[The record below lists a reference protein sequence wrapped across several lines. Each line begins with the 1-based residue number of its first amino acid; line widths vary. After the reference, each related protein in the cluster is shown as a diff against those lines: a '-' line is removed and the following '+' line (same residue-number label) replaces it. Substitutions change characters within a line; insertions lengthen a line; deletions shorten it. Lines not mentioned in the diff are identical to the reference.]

1 MGNQKYVIFFPII
14 LFIVFDI
21 SALSIN
27 YWLSDSLSKST
38 LAINL
43 AGRQRMLSQR
53 ISKSLLL
60 VKLSETSAEQQSNKA
75 ELETALQL
83 FDNTLNAFWEGGNTL
98 DGDHKPVF
106 ISAIKSAQAREHLTQ
121 GRQLWAVFQAPISL
135 ALARPQSTLQ
145 LLEKAVESTRL
156 HSVDLLNIMNQLTL
170 TLEQEANKQIRL
182 LRLIQSVLLILA
194 LLNFFYITQRLVKER
209 HLASKNHQAL
219 NAMFNSIETSIIIY
233 NKSQKIIFSNQAANQ
248 LFQYPD
254 NIPSSLFIND
264 ILTFNKSPPMGH
276 TRSGTS
282 FPVKIECQKSEFKG
296 VASVI
301 CTVYDVTKQTEKEE
315 NLRKIAFHDP
325 LTGLANRLLFH
336 ERLTQEILHNKR
348 HLKTLAVLFIDL
360 DGFKAV
366 NDNLG
371 HDAGDQLLK
380 LVSHRLTKSCR
391 EEDTVARM
399 GGDEFTL
406 ILSSITHIKAAEK
419 IANSV
424 LHQLSDDFLIQNQ
437 IVHISASIGISLY
450 PKDHHEA
457 DLLIKYADAAMYEAK
472 RLGKNRYVLASDLLN
487 KTIQSPPT

>member
-1 MGNQKYVIFFPII
+1 MGNQKYAIFFPII

-21 SALSIN
+21 SALSLN
-27 YWLSDSLSKST
+27 YWISDSLSKST

-60 VKLSETSAEQQSNKA
+60 LKLSPTDTEQQETKA

-98 DGDHKPVF
+98 DGDHKPVY
-106 ISAIKSAQAREHLTQ
+106 IPAIKSTQARQHLTQ
-121 GRQLWAVFQAPISL
+121 GRQLWSVFQAPISL
-135 ALARPQSTLQ
+135 ALAPSTPA
-145 LLEKAVESTRL
+145 LLDQAIKNTSQHNLA
-156 HSVDLLNIMNQLTL
+156 LLRTMNQLTL
-170 TLEQEANKQIRL
+170 TLEQEANEQIRL
-182 LRLIQSVLLILA
+182 LRLIQSALLILA
-194 LLNFFYITQRLVKER
+194 LLIFIYITQSLVKDR
-209 HLASKNHQAL
+209 HLASKNNQAL
-219 NAMFNSIETSIIIY
+219 NAIFNSIETSIIIY
-233 NKSQKIIFSNQAANQ
+233 NKSQKIIFSNQAANR

-254 NIPSSLFIND
+254 GIPSSLLVND
-264 ILTFNKSPPMGH
+264 ILTFHKSSTIGR
-276 TRSGTS
+276 TRNGKS
-282 FPVKIECQKSEFKG
+282 FPVNIECQKNEFKEI
-296 VASVI
+296 ACVI
-301 CTVYDVTKQTEKEE
+301 CTIYDATKQIEKEK

-325 LTGLANRLLFH
+325 LTGLANRLLFQ

-419 IANSV
+419 IANSI
-424 LHQLSDDFLIQNQ
+424 LQKLSDDFLIQDK

-457 DLLIKYADAAMYEAK
+457 DLLIKYADTAMYEAK
-472 RLGKNRYVLASDLLN
+472 RLGKNRYVLASNLLN
-487 KTIQSPPT
+487 KTTQSPST

>member
-1 MGNQKYVIFFPII
+1 MGNQKYAIFFPII

-21 SALSIN
+21 SALSLN
-27 YWLSDSLSKST
+27 YWISDSLSRST

-60 VKLSETSAEQQSNKA
+60 LKLSPTNTEQQETKA

-83 FDNTLNAFWEGGNTL
+83 FDNTLTAFWEGGNTL
-98 DGDHKPVF
+98 DGDHKPVY
-106 ISAIKSAQAREHLTQ
+106 IPAIKSTQARQHLTQ
-121 GRQLWAVFQAPISL
+121 GRQLWAVFQTPISL
-135 ALARPQSTLQ
+135 ALATSTPA
-145 LLEKAVESTRL
+145 LLDQAFKNTSQHNLA
-156 HSVDLLNIMNQLTL
+156 LLRAMNQLTL
-170 TLEQEANKQIRL
+170 TLEQEANEQIRL
-182 LRLIQSVLLILA
+182 LRLIQSALLILA
-194 LLNFFYITQRLVKER
+194 LLNFIYITQSLVKDR
-209 HLASKNHQAL
+209 HLASKNNQAL
-219 NAMFNSIETSIIIY
+219 NAIFNSIETSIIIY
-233 NKSQKIIFSNQAANQ
+233 NKSQKIIFSNQAANR

-254 NIPSSLFIND
+254 GISSSLLVND
-264 ILTFNKSPPMGH
+264 ILTFHKSSTIGR
-276 TRSGTS
+276 TRNGKS
-282 FPVKIECQKSEFKG
+282 FPVNIECQKNEFKG
-296 VASVI
+296 IACVI
-301 CTVYDVTKQTEKEE
+301 CTIYDATKQIEKEE
-315 NLRKIAFHDP
+315 NLRKIAFHDS
-325 LTGLANRLLFH
+325 LTGLANRLLFQ

-419 IANSV
+419 IANSI
-424 LHQLSDDFLIQNQ
+424 LQKLSDDFLIQDK

-457 DLLIKYADAAMYEAK
+457 DLLIKYADTAMYEAK

-487 KTIQSPPT
+487 KTTQSPSV

>member
-21 SALSIN
+21 SALSLN
-27 YWLSDSLSKST
+27 YWISDSLSKST

-60 VKLSETSAEQQSNKA
+60 LKQSPADTEQQEAKA

-98 DGDHKPVF
+98 DGDHKPVY
-106 ISAIKSAQAREHLTQ
+106 IPAIKSTQARQYLTQ
-121 GRQLWAVFQAPISL
+121 GRQLWAVFHAPISL

-156 HSVDLLNIMNQLTL
+156 HNVDLLKIMNQLTL
-170 TLEQEANKQIRL
+170 TLEQEANEQIRL
-182 LRLIQSVLLILA
+182 LRLIQSALLILA
-194 LLNFFYITQRLVKER
+194 LLNFIYITQSLVKGR
-209 HLASKNHQAL
+209 HLASKNNQAL
-219 NAMFNSIETSIIIY
+219 NAIFNSIETSIIIY
-233 NKSQKIIFSNQAANQ
+233 NKSQKIIFSNQAANR
-248 LFQYPD
+248 LFKYP
-254 NIPSSLFIND
+254 NGIPSNLLVND
-264 ILTFNKSPPMGH
+264 ILTFHKSSTIGQ
-276 TRSGTS
+276 TRNGTS
-282 FPVKIECQKSEFKG
+282 FPVNIECQKNEFKG
-296 VASVI
+296 IACVI
-301 CTVYDVTKQTEKEE
+301 CTIYDATKQIEKEE
-315 NLRKIAFHDP
+315 NLRKIAFHDS
-325 LTGLANRLLFH
+325 LTGLANRLLFQ

-399 GGDEFTL
+399 GGNEFTL

-419 IANSV
+419 IANSI
-424 LHQLSDDFLIQNQ
+424 LQKLSDDFLIQDK

-457 DLLIKYADAAMYEAK
+457 DLLIKYADTAMYEAK

-487 KTIQSPPT
+487 KTIQSPPA